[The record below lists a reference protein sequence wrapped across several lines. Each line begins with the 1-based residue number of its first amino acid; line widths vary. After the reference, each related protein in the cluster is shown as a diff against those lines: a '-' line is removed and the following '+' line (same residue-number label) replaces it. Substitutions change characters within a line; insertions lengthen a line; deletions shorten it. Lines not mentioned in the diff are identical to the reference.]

1 MSWARK
7 LCERATD
14 RVFVD
19 GIHTPRGNASH
30 GTLHTIVFVIF
41 FDILRFTNISEE
53 VKCVSCHYSL
63 YTMLCTV
70 NSVGAEMIADSDHPL
85 IWAEDYYL
93 PRQL

>member
-1 MSWARK
+1 M
-7 LCERATD
+7 
-14 RVFVD
+14 
-19 GIHTPRGNASH
+19 
-30 GTLHTIVFVIF
+30 
-41 FDILRFTNISEE
+41 TNDAEEEEDTTISEE